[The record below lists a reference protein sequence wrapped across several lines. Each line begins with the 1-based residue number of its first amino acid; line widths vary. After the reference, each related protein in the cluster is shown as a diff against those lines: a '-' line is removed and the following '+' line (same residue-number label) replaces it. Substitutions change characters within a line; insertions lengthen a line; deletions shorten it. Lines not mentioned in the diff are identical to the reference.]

1 MKKNY
6 KEIKIYINNA
16 YGLNINK
23 NTFNDEFIITEESIE
38 CKRYFIVLD
47 EYIMW
52 KHSFLD
58 GTFKASFIKIAE
70 MIENLKEPVIAGCD
84 TSLATIT
91 LKYDDESVLEE
102 EYTESLSDNDMTDLS
117 IELLK
122 LIPSGCFYPDFIE

>member
-23 NTFNDEFIITEESIE
+23 NTFNDEFIITEECIE

-70 MIENLKEPVIAGCD
+70 MIENLKEPDIAGCD

-102 EYTESLSDNDMTDLS
+102 EYTGSLSDNDMTELS

>member
-58 GTFKASFIKIAE
+58 GTFKTSFIKIAE
-70 MIENLKEPVIAGCD
+70 MIGNLKAPVIAGCD
-84 TSLATIT
+84 TALTTIT

-102 EYTESLSDNDMTDLS
+102 EYTGSLSDNDMTDLS
-117 IELLK
+117 IEFLK

>member
-58 GTFKASFIKIAE
+58 GTFKTSFIKIAE
-70 MIENLKEPVIAGCD
+70 MIENLKAPVIAGCD
-84 TSLATIT
+84 TALTTIT

-102 EYTESLSDNDMTDLS
+102 EYTGSLSDNDMTDLS